1 MAIIYSY
8 PDNTNI
14 LLTDL
19 LIGTSTVRIAGKKKN
34 LTKNF
39 TVEALGN
46 FISLNNPTVWGTIDG
61 NLENQTDLWNALQSK
76 QGNITLTT
84 SGTEGPSTLIGDV
97 LNIPQYSGGGSQNLQ
112 QVTDIGNITT
122 NAIILDNTE
131 PYGDF
136 LSTNTLGSLYSNYTL
151 VSSTT
156 GVSFNADYGSE
167 GIYLTSIEGATVN
180 TIDINDSQIRVSYY
194 DYDGINY
201 GSVDLEAGVADN
213 LGGYIR
219 LTSLNAFGT
228 IRVSSLTNNIQLEFP
243 NKAAGTYIIAT
254 TDDIPSITPAALTKT
269 DDTNVTLTLGGTPNT
284 ALLEATSLTLGW
296 TGTLEDSRITSANTW
311 NAKQNALSGSGI
323 VKSTSGTI
331 SYIAD
336 NSTNWD
342 TAYTNRITSLT
353 TTGSGAATL
362 VSNVLNI
369 PTPAAATF
377 TSLTTTGSSG
387 ASTLLSGVLNIPTY
401 TLSGL
406 GGVPD
411 TRTLTIN
418 GVGYD
423 LSADRSWTI
432 ATNAGTVTS
441 IGMTVPSAF
450 SVTPSSITTSGTFA
464 ITGAGTASQYI
475 RGDGQLATF
484 PTSGSGGSSVFYYL
498 NGSVAASVATYK
510 QMSNA
515 AVIGTG
521 TDFSLTGNGLIAQFL
536 TDAGNPNRLEIPGG
550 AWNFEMFFSMSSSGG
565 TPEFYVELLKYDG
578 AVFTSIANGSLA
590 PETIS
595 GGTTLDLY
603 LSSLAVPTTTLLLTD
618 RLAVRVYIVNNSG
631 GRTATLH
638 TEDSHLC
645 QIITTFSSGISAING
660 LTSNNQYL
668 AVGTSGTDFNINS
681 ALETHTFNLPSASA
695 TARGLVTINGQTF
708 AGAKTFS
715 TAPILSSLTAS
726 QLLALDASKN
736 IQSLDTATYPSLT
749 ELSYVK
755 GVTSPIQTQLNAIS
769 NSIKSVVKDTVPKI
783 ITGTVSQ
790 TIVSSYLISANT
802 FVANDFLRIT
812 NLMFS
817 HSGLG
822 TWVVIVYVNS
832 SASLTGA
839 VRIAGTST
847 QGATSLFGQLQKSF
861 ALDGTNMRGAGFGVL
876 SFTDINSST
885 ATIGSTAYN
894 LTQDKYI
901 IVTITPSLSADIN
914 TQEGINITN

>member
-1 MAIIYSY
+1 MAIGNSY
-8 PDNTNI
+8 PKDIIVEDADLFLGTKASTNTTVNYTAQGIANYLNINGKVSITGQMSFKFTEYSNLNKTISFPGGGGNNTPFASISQLIVSTIDLSGQQVEIFLAYLIDKEILLARQNEINSFGNYKITAYAVTTNPAFYTLDLEFIGGNGFILKDNYYDIVAFSNQTIIPATPSLDEVLTVGNTSLLNAKVGDLYLWDAPNGDYAKISVQDSIFRLDRAGGGINI
-14 LLTDL
+14 L
-19 LIGTSTVRIAGKKKN
+19 TSDNGS
-34 LTKNF
+34 
-39 TVEALGN
+39 N
-46 FISLNNPTVWGTIDG
+46 FILNNG
-61 NLENQTDLWNALQSK
+61 NAAAQIINS
-76 QGNITLTT
+76 LTT
-84 SGTEGPSTLIGDV
+84 SRSYILPNQSGTIALTTDILPAPGLNDV
-97 LNIPQYSGGGSQNLQ
+97 LLVNNTSQLEAK
-112 QVTDIGNITT
+112 V
-122 NAIILDNTE
+122 
-131 PYGDF
+131 
-136 LSTNTLGSLYSNYTL
+136 GSLYLYDDPNGQYAKVSISDDVFRVEKTGGSAMLSSDGGYTL
-151 VSSTT
+151 VLNNGNAEAFMVNQLTT
-156 GVSFNADYGSE
+156 SRNYTFPDKSGTFAMLS
-167 GIYLTSIEGATVN
+167 
-180 TIDINDSQIRVSYY
+180 DIS
-194 DYDGINY
+194 
-201 GSVDLEAGVADN
+201 
-213 LGGYIR
+213 
-219 LTSLNAFGT
+219 
-228 IRVSSLTNNIQLEFP
+228 
-243 NKAAGTYIIAT
+243 
-254 TDDIPSITPAALTKT
+254 SITPSALTKT
-269 DDTNVTLTLGGTPNT
+269 DDINVTLTLGGTPDT
-284 ALLEATSLTLGW
+284 SLLQATSLTLGW
-296 TGTLEDSRITSANTW
+296 TGTLADSRIASAATW
-311 NAKQNALSGSGI
+311 NAKGN
-323 VKSTSGTI
+323 
-331 SYIAD
+331 
-336 NSTNWD
+336 
-342 TAYTNRITSLT
+342 
-353 TTGSGAATL
+353 
-362 VSNVLNI
+362 
-369 PTPAAATF
+369 
-377 TSLTTTGSSG
+377 
-387 ASTLLSGVLNIPTY
+387 
-401 TLSGL
+401 
-406 GGVPD
+406 
-411 TRTLTIN
+411 
-418 GVGYD
+418 
-423 LSADRSWTI
+423 
-432 ATNAGTVTS
+432 GTVTS
-441 IGMTVPSAF
+441 VGMTVPTAF
-450 SVTPSSITTSGTFA
+450 SVMPSIITTSGTFA

-484 PTSGSGGSSVFYYL
+484 PTSGGGGSSVFYYL

-565 TPEFYVELLKYDG
+565 TPKFYVELLKYDG
-578 AVFTSIANGSLA
+578 AVFTSIANGSLT

-595 GGTTLDLY
+595 GGTPIDLY

-638 TEDSHLC
+638 TEDGHLC
-645 QIITTFSSGISAING
+645 QIITTFSAGISAING

-681 ALETHTFNLPSASA
+681 ALETHTFNLPDASA
-695 TARGLVTINGQTF
+695 TARGVVTTGTQTL
-708 AGAKTFS
+708 AGTKTLS

-726 QLLALDASKN
+726 QLLALDTSKN

-802 FVANDFLRIT
+802 FVANDFLKIT

-817 HSGLG
+817 HSGNG
-822 TWVVIVYVNS
+822 TWFIIVYVNS

-847 QGATSLFGQLQKSF
+847 QGATTSFGQLQKSF

-885 ATIGSTAYN
+885 VTMGSTAYN

>member
-61 NLENQTDLWNALQSK
+61 NLENQIDLWNALQSK

-97 LNIPQYSGGGSQNLQ
+97 LNIPQYSGGGELTLQ
-112 QVTDIGNITT
+112 EVTDAGNTTT
-122 NAIILDNTE
+122 NDIIVSDSVYESYVGPEGTIYSKNILSDRFIAI
-131 PYGDF
+131 
-136 LSTNTLGSLYSNYTL
+136 
-151 VSSTT
+151 
-156 GVSFNADYGSE
+156 NADYGLAF
-167 GIYLTSIEGATVN
+167 IY
-180 TIDINDSQIRVSYY
+180 
-194 DYDGINY
+194 Y
-201 GSVDLEAGVADN
+201 GFNFYLQADN
-213 LGGYIR
+213 YTPTNDIKFFLPTSKLGAEY
-219 LTSLNAFGT
+219 T
-228 IRVSSLTNNIQLEFP
+228 
-243 NKAAGTYIIAT
+243 IAT
-254 TDDIPSITPAALTKT
+254 TDDIPTIGTWGALNYPIWSSGTPFVKMTAAGTFAL
-269 DDTNVTLTLGGTPNT
+269 DTNT
-284 ALLEATSLTLGW
+284 
-296 TGTLEDSRITSANTW
+296 
-311 NAKQNALSGSGI
+311 
-323 VKSTSGTI
+323 
-331 SYIAD
+331 Y
-336 NSTNWD
+336 
-342 TAYTNRITSLT
+342 LT
-353 TTGSGAATL
+353 TA
-362 VSNVLNI
+362 
-369 PTPAAATF
+369 
-377 TSLTTTGSSG
+377 
-387 ASTLLSGVLNIPTY
+387 
-401 TLSGL
+401 
-406 GGVPD
+406 
-411 TRTLTIN
+411 
-418 GVGYD
+418 
-423 LSADRSWTI
+423 
-432 ATNAGTVTS
+432 VTS
-441 IGMTVPSAF
+441 IGITVPPAF

-484 PTSGSGGSSVFYYL
+484 PTSGGGGSSVFYYL

-550 AWNFEMFFSMSSSGG
+550 AWNFEMFFSMSSNGG
-565 TPEFYVELLKYDG
+565 TPKFYVELLKYDG

-595 GGTTLDLY
+595 GGTPIDLY

-638 TEDSHLC
+638 TEDGHLC

-660 LTSNNQYL
+660 VTSNNQYL

-681 ALETHTFNLPSASA
+681 ALEIHTFNLPSASA
-695 TARGLVTINGQTF
+695 TARGLVTTVAQTL
-708 AGAKTFS
+708 AGAKTLS

-736 IQSLDTATYPSLT
+736 VQSLDTAIYPSLT

-817 HSGLG
+817 HSGSG

-885 ATIGSTAYN
+885 ATMGSTAYN